1 MIRSDY
7 VLALEQDRD
16 ALEAEVERLGMRLAV
31 LEDFAATV
39 RAACAGKWFG
49 EPVHRMRMV
58 VAALETVR

>member
-16 ALEAEVERLGMRLAV
+16 ALEAEVERLGMRNAV
-31 LEDFAATV
+31 LEDALAAV
-39 RAACAGKWFG
+39 RAACAGQWYS